1 MLVKYEYNDKIIAD
15 AELSYPP
22 REWETVSIWGEEYI
36 INHITHDVEIK
47 MKPNNKKC
55 VIEKIICTLYKE
67 GE

>member
-15 AELSYPP
+15 AELSYPS

-36 INHITHDVEIK
+36 INHVSHEVEIK
-47 MKPNNKKC
+47 KKTNGKKS
-55 VIEKIICTLYKE
+55 VVEKIICTLYKD